1 MLTYCETAFWAP
13 FQDKFEVETI
23 VISSEES
30 VVSQNFFIQSL
41 QCASLLL
48 ITGLFIPLDR

>member
-13 FQDKFEVETI
+13 FQDNFEVETI

-30 VVSQNFFIQSL
+30 FVSQNFFIQSL